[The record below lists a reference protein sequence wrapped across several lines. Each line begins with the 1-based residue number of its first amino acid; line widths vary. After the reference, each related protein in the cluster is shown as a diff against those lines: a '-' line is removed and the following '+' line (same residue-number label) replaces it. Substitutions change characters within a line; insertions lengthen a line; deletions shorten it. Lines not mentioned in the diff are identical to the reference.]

1 MAPSTKP
8 VSKKSSG
15 GKKEKVFHPQSRKA
29 GQLARVQLRKSK
41 LVEHARERYKKH
53 GSQVNIYSF
62 FFHALPPEG
71 GVLSLDE
78 LHYVVRD
85 VWLARHDMEIEAERS
100 ARRKGRPKSTKE
112 AKLEELQLRE
122 KELYRTGM
130 EVVDLTHPLTVELF
144 RKWDQIEAAYI
155 QQLRFIRISS
165 ATPDTVIVSRTGQH
179 ALLQREEERRKE
191 AEAEDE
197 AARAAAMDTDEAPL
211 LLEPVARFSST
222 IQTMDSA

>member
-1 MAPSTKP
+1 MIRTVISG
-8 VSKKSSG
+8 SSY
-15 GKKEKVFHPQSRKA
+15 
-29 GQLARVQLRKSK
+29 LLR
-41 LVEHARERYKKH
+41 A
-53 GSQVNIYSF
+53 VNIYSF

-130 EVVDLTHPLTVELF
+130 GASFFFLPSLPFPRALHNPCL
-144 RKWDQIEAAYI
+144 Y
-155 QQLRFIRISS
+155 
-165 ATPDTVIVSRTGQH
+165 TPARRT
-179 ALLQREEERRKE
+179 
-191 AEAEDE
+191 
-197 AARAAAMDTDEAPL
+197 
-211 LLEPVARFSST
+211 
-222 IQTMDSA
+222 